1 MSEPARVGV
10 HGEAI
15 RARADELCRT
25 VNDHEITLPEMEI
38 EELAFSA
45 RVMVKWLTELLGVE
59 PVFQCEHFESLRDKK
74 RLLVARETIREI
86 GVRAE
91 EDIMERPNY
100 QRRAERIKYGHDLT
114 RKGES

>member
-1 MSEPARVGV
+1 MNEPVRVGV

-25 VNDHEITLPEMEI
+25 VNDSEITLPEMEI

-45 RVMVKWLTELLGVE
+45 RVMEKWLTELLGVD
-59 PVFQCEHFESLRDKK
+59 PVFQSEHFESLRDKK

-86 GVRAE
+86 GARAT
-91 EDIMERPNY
+91 EDIVEHPNY
-100 QRRAERIKYGHDLT
+100 QRRAERLKYGHNLT